1 MDVPIESARS
11 DDLPAILA
19 LLDQHQLPHA
29 AIEQHLGDTL
39 VAREDQRVIG
49 CAAVERYGTA
59 GLLRSVAVAPERRG
73 SGLGIRLTTA
83 ALDYA
88 RAHGIRTVY
97 LLTETA
103 ADFFPRFGFHPL
115 ARTAVAPAVRQSAE
129 FTGACP
135 ETALVM
141 VKEL

>member
-1 MDVPIESARS
+1 
-11 DDLPAILA
+11 
-19 LLDQHQLPHA
+19 LPHA
-29 AIEQHLGDTL
+29 AIEQHLDDTL
-39 VAREDQRVIG
+39 VARDGRRLVG
-49 CAAVERYGTA
+49 CAAVERYGAA
-59 GLLRSVAVAPERRG
+59 GLLRSVAVAQDRRG

-83 ALDYA
+83 ALEHAHA
-88 RAHGIRTVY
+88 RGIRTLY

-103 ADFFPRFGFHPL
+103 ADFFPRFGFHPV

-135 ETALVM
+135 DTALVM